1 MKQFYFLS
9 KLAFISFLFLANNT
23 FAQTCLP
30 CNIPSQWLY
39 ADAIKIDNSGNPSSL
54 TNFQV
59 LLTINTQTLIGAG
72 KMNANGDD
80 IRFTSNCSDLM
91 HYWIE
96 SGINTNTTKIWIKV
110 PSINSN
116 SIDTIIMYYGNLLAP
131 SYANADS
138 TFEFFD
144 DFSQP
149 NLNLAKWQ
157 VQGNP
162 TYSINSGI
170 LTFSGN
176 SNWEYIRSSTSFNQ
190 KVVVE
195 ENHANGGVSTGLVL
209 GYTGTHQRYSFRA
222 NGANLSTTYDNDV
235 SGGNSFFNMGYPA
248 VPASN
253 NQSLFYTYKAV
264 SSINANTITVDSYCN
279 VSTSNCDNNI
289 TSLNTYT
296 GSSFYVGFTSY
307 SPSYI
312 GYLDWIRVRK
322 YTSVE
327 PIITQGSSFL
337 PLPIVNLGNDTTVCG
352 ELALDAGP
360 GFVTY
365 TWSPSGNSQV
375 LVVNATGTYAVT
387 VVENTGCKGSDT
399 INVTVNPLPNAGIIA
414 PSSYCTT
421 SPIDTLGFYTPG
433 GTWSGTGIIDNV
445 NGVFDPS
452 TAGVGTHKIY
462 YSVTDGNNCTNTDS
476 VSLEVIICTGIESN
490 LIYNNVLV
498 FPNPSNGIVYIQ
510 FKNEIIENS
519 EISIHD
525 VLGKKVYSRSIGLN
539 KSKLVEI
546 DLSNLPKGIYT
557 ISIATQAEKQTLKLS
572 LQ

>member
-1 MKQFYFLS
+1 MKHFIFLLKITFFS
-9 KLAFISFLFLANNT
+9 LLFLANNVY
-23 FAQTCLP
+23 AQTCLP

-39 ADAIKIDNSGNPSSL
+39 AEAIKIDNSGNPSSL

-59 LLTINTQTLIGAG
+59 LLTLNTQTPIGAG

-96 SGINTNTTKIWIKV
+96 SGINTNSTKIWIKV
-110 PSINSN
+110 PSINAN
-116 SIDTIIMYYGNLLAP
+116 SIDTIIMYYGNMLAP
-131 SYANADS
+131 AYANADS

-176 SNWEYIRSSTSFNQ
+176 SNWEYIRSSNSFTQ

-209 GYTGTHQRYSFRA
+209 GYTGTHLRYSFRA

-235 SGGNSFFNMGYPA
+235 SGGNAFFNMSYPA

-253 NQSLFYTYKAV
+253 NQNLFYTYKAIP
-264 SSINANTITVDSYCN
+264 SINANTITVDSYCN
-279 VSTSNCDNNI
+279 VSTGNCDNNV

-307 SPSYI
+307 NPSYT

-322 YTSVE
+322 HTTTE
-327 PIITQGSSFL
+327 PVVTPGSPFIVA
-337 PLPIVNLGNDTTVCG
+337 PVVNLGNDTTVCG
-352 ELALDAGP
+352 NLLLDAGN
-360 GFVTY
+360 GFVSY
-365 TWSPSGNSQV
+365 LWSPSGNTQQITANSTGAYSV
-375 LVVNATGTYAVT
+375 IVTDVN
-387 VVENTGCKGSDT
+387 GCKGKDT
-399 INVTVNPLPNAGIIA
+399 INLIVNPLPNAGIIA
-414 PSSYCTT
+414 STSYCTT
-421 SPIDTLGFYTPG
+421 SPIDTLGSYTPG
-433 GTWSGTGIIDNV
+433 GTWSGTGIIDNI
-445 NGVFDPS
+445 NGVFDPAI
-452 TAGVGTHKIY
+452 AGLGMHKVY
-462 YSVTDGNNCTNTDS
+462 YSVTDGNNCSNTDS
-476 VSLEVIICTGIESN
+476 VSIEVIVCTGIENN
-490 LIYNNVLV
+490 LVNNNVLV
-498 FPNPSNGIVYIQ
+498 FPNPSNGIIYIQ
-510 FKNEIIENS
+510 FNDVIKKDIA
-519 EISIHD
+519 ISVID
-525 VLGKKVYSRSIGLN
+525 VLGKKVYSNSIGLN
-539 KSKLVEI
+539 KKNLVEI
-546 DLSNLPKGIYT
+546 DLTNLPKGIYN
-557 ISIATQAEKQTLKLS
+557 ISIATQTEIQTFKLS